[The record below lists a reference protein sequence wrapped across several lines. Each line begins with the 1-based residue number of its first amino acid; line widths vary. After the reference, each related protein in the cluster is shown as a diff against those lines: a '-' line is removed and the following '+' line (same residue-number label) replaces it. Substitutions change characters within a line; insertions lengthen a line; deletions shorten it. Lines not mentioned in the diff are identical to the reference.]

1 MGWSLSRFG
10 LLRALAAHV
19 RLALR
24 LLREPRVPLIPKALP
39 LAAVLYVISPLDVI
53 PDVLPLLGQIDD
65 LAIILIALE
74 VFARLCPVPAVA
86 FHRDAIAQGRRY
98 SPMLNTDSFIDAE
111 WHRED

>member
-1 MGWSLSRFG
+1 MRSLWSWAGFLRMLVSRA
-10 LLRALAAHV
+10 RLAV
-19 RLALR
+19 RLM
-24 LLREPRVPLIPKALP
+24 REPRVPLFPKALP
-39 LAAVLYVISPLDVI
+39 VAAVLYVISPLDVI

-98 SPMLNTDSFIDAE
+98 SPMLNTDGFIDAE
-111 WHRED
+111 WRREE